1 MAGRGSYHVNS
12 YQCPD
17 LGTLRNV
24 FGFLLAPVLA
34 SGYEPATSNIF
45 QLLTEDATPKLPPPG
60 LQKRYFKRY
69 LYKCYQLYYYE
80 SFNLSF
86 QLSFLTAKNWDWDI
100 WLKFDRHSKLSE

>member
-80 SFNLSF
+80 LQKKRQIFP
-86 QLSFLTAKNWDWDI
+86 TI
-100 WLKFDRHSKLSE
+100 